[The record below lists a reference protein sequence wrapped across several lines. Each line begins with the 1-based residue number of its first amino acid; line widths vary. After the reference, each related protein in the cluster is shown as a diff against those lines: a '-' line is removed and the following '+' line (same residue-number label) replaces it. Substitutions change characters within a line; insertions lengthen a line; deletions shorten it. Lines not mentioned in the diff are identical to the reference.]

1 MEDKIIM
8 DTVLTLVK
16 SSCDMLV
23 HGAIEAGT
31 PKVES
36 TFEDALTKM
45 LEMQSSIY
53 MEMEGAGLYTTE
65 EVSESKIKKVRSKY
79 ESTLASE

>member
-16 SSCDMLV
+16 SSCDMLM
-23 HGAIEAGT
+23 HGAIESGN

-36 TFEDALTKM
+36 TFTDALVKM

-53 MEMEGAGLYTTE
+53 TEMESAGLYTTE
-65 EVSESKIKKVRSKY
+65 EVTETKIKKVRSKY
-79 ESTLASE
+79 ESTLSE